1 MAIPSSQMPI
11 KVVVYNSPNEH
22 QPLTTTSISAL
33 NRIRVRQQ
41 KNQRLNTAAIAHLK
55 HEPQW

>member
-1 MAIPSSQMPI
+1 MPI

-41 KNQRLNTAAIAHLK
+41 KNQRLNTAAIAQLK
-55 HEPQW
+55 QEPQW

>member
-1 MAIPSSQMPI
+1 MAI
-11 KVVVYNSPNEH
+11 KVVVYNSPSER

-41 KNQRLNTAAIAHLK
+41 KTQRLNTAAIAQLK
-55 HEPQW
+55 QEPQW